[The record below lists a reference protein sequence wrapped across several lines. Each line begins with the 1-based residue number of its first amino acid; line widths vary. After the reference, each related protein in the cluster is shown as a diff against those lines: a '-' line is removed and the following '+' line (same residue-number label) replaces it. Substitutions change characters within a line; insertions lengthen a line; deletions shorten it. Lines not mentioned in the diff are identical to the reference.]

1 MRKKEESDKKA
12 VGYYTLNA
20 DARASFDTE
29 QEERNKTEKAT
40 LTAAWKTANK
50 PADGEPGSSCSK
62 TEKCSNAAHCCG
74 TAKPKVASEKDIEG
88 VCADKLTKKFTDGL
102 GFEYDHT
109 CAAQRL
115 LAAAGAVL
123 AATYLM

>member
-1 MRKKEESDKKA
+1 MRSKEESDKKA
-12 VGYYTLNA
+12 DGYYSKSA
-20 DARASFDTE
+20 DERTTFDSA

-50 PADGEPGSSCSK
+50 PKDGEPGSACSK

-74 TAKPKVASEKDIEG
+74 TAKPKLASEKDITG

>member
-1 MRKKEESDKKA
+1 MRSKEESDKKA
-12 VGYYTLNA
+12 DGYYSKSA
-20 DARASFDTE
+20 DERTTFDTA

-50 PADGEPGSSCSK
+50 PKDGEPGSACSK
-62 TEKCSNAAHCCG
+62 TEKCSNKAHCCG
-74 TAKPKVASEKDIEG
+74 TAKPKLAGEKDITG

-102 GFEYDHT
+102 GFEYTHA